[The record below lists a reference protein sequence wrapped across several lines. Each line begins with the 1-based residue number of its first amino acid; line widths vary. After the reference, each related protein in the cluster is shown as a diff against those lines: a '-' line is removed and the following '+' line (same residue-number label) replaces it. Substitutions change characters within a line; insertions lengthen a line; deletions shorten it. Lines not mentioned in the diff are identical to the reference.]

1 MLLEFPFSCQLTI
14 LQPALMPYNGVVA
27 FQALYRKYRPKN
39 FAEVVGQRHVT
50 QILRN
55 SLKHGRV
62 GHAYLFSGPRGT
74 GKTSIARI
82 FAKALNCPNSNEGDP
97 CGDCEVCTDIAN
109 GAAPDVVEIDA
120 ASNRGIDDIRD
131 LRERV
136 QYAPARFKYKTYIID
151 EAHMITGPAFNAL
164 LKTLEEPPSHVVFV
178 LCTTEPHKLPLTI
191 LSRVMKFEFHLIP
204 YKALAQHLLKI
215 AQAEKYGLA
224 EDAAL
229 LLAELAGGCVRDS
242 ISHLD
247 QAMIYREKSL
257 TRDDVE
263 ELFYLTSKEHIVD
276 LCVAVVRR
284 DSEKMNEVAKDLIAS
299 GKDPEWLLVEIA
311 EMLERFLLN
320 RARLQKAVEERGF
333 AYDPPSDQ
341 ALISAIG
348 ECWEAGN
355 RLKREGNPA
364 LLFRITLYRIA
375 DRFAAATRDLAGPDA
390 GGRNSLREGVPSL
403 VPVGKSAPRTDVQPQ
418 KIAPKKE
425 PAAKNELEHELPQP
439 KAGTAGP
446 SAPPPEGANPDDE
459 PVPLTEEDE
468 LQPVPGE
475 GEQQPE
481 DPGTAELFGDKLH
494 AALARNEHKGAS
506 GSVVPAVSVR
516 DDVARDR
523 ASGNT
528 GLAADPRWTG
538 VMADLR
544 KESVATFCLV
554 FEGPAATLEGG
565 TLTVSYPRRLRYF
578 APLLQDP
585 KHLRLLSAMVK
596 RHFGEQVEARVDVE
610 GASEDA
616 SEAAERAALD
626 VFPGSAPAELGE

>member
-1 MLLEFPFSCQLTI
+1 
-14 LQPALMPYNGVVA
+14 MPYNGVVA

-39 FAEVVGQRHVT
+39 FAEVIGQRHVT

-82 FAKALNCPNSNEGDP
+82 FAKALNCPKINEGDP
-97 CGDCEVCTDIAN
+97 CGDCDVCTDIAN
-109 GAAPDVVEIDA
+109 GAAPDVIEIDA

-136 QYAPARFKYKTYIID
+136 QYAPARFKHKTYIID

-164 LKTLEEPPSHVVFV
+164 LKTLEEPPKHVVFV

-204 YKALAQHLLKI
+204 YKALAKHLLMI
-215 AQAEKYGLA
+215 AKAEKYGLA

-257 TRDDVE
+257 SRDDVE
-263 ELFYLTSKEHIVD
+263 ELFYLTSMEHIVD
-276 LCVAVVRR
+276 LCVAIVRR
-284 DSEKMNEVAKDLIAS
+284 DSEKMNEVAKDLVAS

-311 EMLERFLLN
+311 EMMERFLLN
-320 RARLQKAVEERGF
+320 RARLQKAMEERGF
-333 AYDPPSDQ
+333 AYEPPSDQ
-341 ALISAIG
+341 VLIGAIG

-375 DRFAAATRDLAGPDA
+375 GGFAPATPVGAASNVGS
-390 GGRNSLREGVPSL
+390 RNSLREGMPSL
-403 VPVGKSAPRTDVQPQ
+403 QPVGRSAPRTDAQPR
-418 KIAPKKE
+418 KEVTKREPSVNKTKE
-425 PAAKNELEHELPQP
+425 PKPPQP
-439 KAGTAGP
+439 KEESLEPAT
-446 SAPPPEGANPDDE
+446 PPPAGATPDDE
-459 PVPLTEEDE
+459 PVPLSDEDE
-468 LQPVPGE
+468 LRPVPAE

-481 DPGTAELFGDKLH
+481 DPGTAEMFGDKLR
-494 AALARNEHKGAS
+494 AALAKNEHRGAS
-506 GSVVPAVSVR
+506 GSAVPATSVQGDVTAGTAS
-516 DDVARDR
+516 DD
-523 ASGNT
+523 T
-528 GLAADPRWTG
+528 GLAADPRWTS

-554 FEGPAATLEGG
+554 FEGPAATLAGD
-565 TLTVSYPRRLRYF
+565 TLTVSYPHRLRYF
-578 APLLQDP
+578 AQLLQDP

-596 RHFGEQVEARVDVE
+596 RHFGEQVEARVAVE
-610 GASEDA
+610 GAHEDA

-626 VFPGSAPAELGE
+626 IFPGSAPAELGE

>member
-1 MLLEFPFSCQLTI
+1 
-14 LQPALMPYNGVVA
+14 MPYNGVVA

-82 FAKALNCPNSNEGDP
+82 FAKALNCPNSKEGDP
-97 CGDCEVCTDIAN
+97 CGDCEVCTAIAD
-109 GAAPDVVEIDA
+109 GSAPDVIEIDA

-164 LKTLEEPPSHVVFV
+164 LKTLEEPPKHVVFV

-191 LSRVMKFEFHLIP
+191 LSRVMKFEFHLIA
-204 YKALAQHLLKI
+204 YKPLAEHLLKI
-215 AQAEKYGLA
+215 AKSEKYDLA

-263 ELFYLTSKEHIVD
+263 ELFYLTSMEHIVD
-276 LCVAVVRR
+276 LCVAVIRR
-284 DSEKMNEVAKDLIAS
+284 DSAKINDVAKDLIAS

-320 RARLQKAVEERGF
+320 RARLQKAMEERGF
-333 AYDPPSDQ
+333 AYDQPSEQ
-341 ALISAIG
+341 AVVSAIG

-375 DRFAAATRDLAGPDA
+375 DKFAAGAPGGAVSSAGN
-390 GGRNSLREGVPSL
+390 RNSLREGVPSL
-403 VPVGKSAPRTDVQPQ
+403 LPVGKSAPRTEAQPR
-418 KIAPKKE
+418 KKAPKQE
-425 PAAKNELEHELPQP
+425 PSAQKATEHAPSLS
-439 KAGTAGP
+439 KKGTSEP
-446 SAPPPEGANPDDE
+446 SAPLPEGAAPDDE
-459 PVPLTEEDE
+459 PVPLTDEDE
-468 LQPVPGE
+468 LKPAQE
-475 GEQQPE
+475 GAEQPE
-481 DPGTAELFGDKLH
+481 DPGTAELFNDKLR
-494 AALARNEHKGAS
+494 AALAKNEHKGAS
-506 GSVVPAVSVR
+506 GSTVPAESVKAGAKVDSESR
-516 DDVARDR
+516 DA
-523 ASGNT
+523 
-528 GLAADPRWTG
+528 GLAADPRWRS
-538 VMADLR
+538 VMTDLR

-554 FEGPAATLEGG
+554 FEGPAATLEGEM
-565 TLTVSYPRRLRYF
+565 LTISYPYRLRYF
-578 APLLQDP
+578 VPLLRDQ
-585 KHLRLLSAMVK
+585 KHLRLLAALVK
-596 RHFGEQVEARVDVE
+596 RHFGESVEVRVDVE
-610 GASEDA
+610 DSSEDV
-616 SEAAERAALD
+616 SEAAEKAALD

>member
-1 MLLEFPFSCQLTI
+1 MPR
-14 LQPALMPYNGVVA
+14 MPYNGVVA

-82 FAKALNCPNSNEGDP
+82 FAKALNCPNLKDGDP
-97 CGDCEVCTDIAN
+97 CGDCEVCTAIAD
-109 GAAPDVVEIDA
+109 GAAPDVIEIDA
-120 ASNRGIDDIRD
+120 ASNRGIDDVRD

-164 LKTLEEPPSHVVFV
+164 LKTLEEPPKHVVFI

-204 YKALAQHLLKI
+204 YKGLAEHLLKI
-215 AQAEKYGLA
+215 AKAEKYELA

-263 ELFYLTSKEHIVD
+263 ELFYLTSREHITD
-276 LCVAVVRR
+276 LVVAMVRR
-284 DSEKMNEVAKDLIAS
+284 DVEKMDAAATELIAS
-299 GKDPEWLLVEIA
+299 GKDPEWLLVEVA
-311 EMLERFLLN
+311 ETLERFLLN
-320 RARLQKAVEERGF
+320 RARLREAVEQRGHVF
-333 AYDPPSDQ
+333 EPRPDQ
-341 ALISAIG
+341 AFINAIG

-364 LLFRITLYRIA
+364 LLFRITLYRVA
-375 DRFAAATRDLAGPDA
+375 DGFAPVETGAGAPNA
-390 GGRNSLREGVPSL
+390 GVRNSLREGVPNL
-403 VPVGKSAPRTDVQPQ
+403 QPVTRGGSQTKGASKQARPRREAKKDEAHKGNEEPPARQG
-418 KIAPKKE
+418 KE
-425 PAAKNELEHELPQP
+425 PAESARP
-439 KAGTAGP
+439 P
-446 SAPPPEGANPDDE
+446 SEAAPDEE

-468 LQPVPGE
+468 LKPAPE
-475 GEQQPE
+475 PDEQQAE
-481 DPGTAELFGDKLH
+481 DPGTPGLFNDKLH
-494 AALARNEHKGAS
+494 AALAENERRGAS
-506 GSVVPAVSVR
+506 GSVVPAESVQE
-516 DDVARDR
+516 DTAGAESV
-523 ASGNT
+523 GT
-528 GLAADPRWTG
+528 GLAGDSRWKS
-538 VMADLR
+538 ALDDLR
-544 KESVATFCLV
+544 KESLATFCLI
-554 FEGPAATLEGG
+554 FEGPAATLSGD
-565 TLTVSYPRRLRYF
+565 TLTVSYPHRLRYF
-578 APLLQDP
+578 APLLQDA
-585 KHLRLLSAMVK
+585 KHLRLVETMVK
-596 RHFGEQVEARVDVE
+596 RHFGEQVETRVVAE
-610 GASEDA
+610 GAGESTANDA
-616 SEAAERAALD
+616 EKTALET
-626 VFPGSAPAELGE
+626 FPGSAPAELGE

>member
-1 MLLEFPFSCQLTI
+1 
-14 LQPALMPYNGVVA
+14 MPYNGVVA

-97 CGDCEVCTDIAN
+97 CGDCEICTDIAK
-109 GAAPDVVEIDA
+109 GAAPDVIEIDA

-136 QYAPARFKYKTYIID
+136 QYAPARFKHKTYIID

-164 LKTLEEPPSHVVFV
+164 LKTLEEPPKHVVFV

-204 YKALAQHLLKI
+204 YKALAEHLLKI
-215 AQAEKYGLA
+215 AKAEKYELA

-257 TRDDVE
+257 SRDDVE
-263 ELFYLTSKEHIVD
+263 ELFYLTSMEHIVD
-276 LCVAVVRR
+276 LCVAIIRR

-320 RARLQKAVEERGF
+320 RARLQKAMEERGF

-341 ALISAIG
+341 VLISAIG

-375 DRFAAATRDLAGPDA
+375 DRFATAAPGGAGSNA
-390 GGRNSLREGVPSL
+390 GSRNSLREGVPSL
-403 VPVGKSAPRTDVQPQ
+403 MPVGKSVPRTDARPGKEVPKQEPSA
-418 KIAPKKE
+418 KTAIEHAP
-425 PAAKNELEHELPQP
+425 PQP
-439 KAGTAGP
+439 MAETPKP
-446 SAPPPEGANPDDE
+446 STPPLEGATPDDE
-459 PVPLTEEDE
+459 PVPLTDEDE
-468 LQPVPGE
+468 LRPVPE
-475 GEQQPE
+475 DSEQQPE
-481 DPGTAELFGDKLH
+481 DPGTSALFGDKLH

-506 GSVVPAVSVR
+506 GSAVPAASVKDDANVEAVS
-516 DDVARDR
+516 DD
-523 ASGNT
+523 T
-528 GLAADPRWTG
+528 GLAADPRWKS

-554 FEGPAATLEGG
+554 FEGPAATLGG
-565 TLTVSYPRRLRYF
+565 DTLTVSYPHRLRYF
-578 APLLQDP
+578 VPLLRDP
-585 KHLRLLSAMVK
+585 KHLRLLAAMVK
-596 RHFGEQVEARVDVE
+596 RHFGEQVEARVAVE
-610 GASEDA
+610 NASEDA